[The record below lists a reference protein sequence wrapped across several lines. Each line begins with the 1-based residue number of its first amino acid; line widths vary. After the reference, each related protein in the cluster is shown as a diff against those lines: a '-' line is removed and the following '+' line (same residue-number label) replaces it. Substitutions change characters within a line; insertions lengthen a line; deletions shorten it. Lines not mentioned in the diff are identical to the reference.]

1 MKHVR
6 WIGVPMAGALVAAG
20 ALSVAAAPFA
30 PAAPVLTS
38 VGVAE
43 LGGVS
48 GTSSSNWSGYAD
60 TQTGGYTYVSAK
72 WTEPSYRCDGNSPE
86 SAAIWVGLDG
96 YFQTSPTVE
105 QGGTIAICHGRTQ
118 GTHMAWWEMY
128 PTNAVTEVFA
138 VKVGDKMFASV
149 TFGTGSKPYDIV
161 VKDLTSGA
169 SLNMLEAC
177 GATPCNRSSAEWIVE
192 TPYFTPGGTAYL
204 PKFIRAI
211 KFTAGVASQAPNG
224 ANPASIAS
232 FTHVSITLTNSTFT
246 AIRALPSALSSSG
259 KAFSVKWVSSAP

>member
-6 WIGVPMAGALVAAG
+6 WIGVPIAGALVAAG
-20 ALSVAAAPFA
+20 VLSVAAAPVA
-30 PAAPVLTS
+30 S
-38 VGVAE
+38 VGPMLASGHEAHVR
-43 LGGVS
+43 GVT

-60 TQTGGYTYVSAK
+60 TQTGPYTYVAAN
-72 WTEPSYRCDGNSPE
+72 WTEPSYKCDGHSPE

-96 YFQTSPTVE
+96 YASKTVE
-105 QGGTIAICHGRTQ
+105 QGGTIAVCHGTSQ

-128 PTNAVTEVFA
+128 PTNAVTEVFP

-149 TFGTGSKPYDIV
+149 RFGTGTTPYDIV

-177 GATPCNRSSAEWIVE
+177 GTTACNRSSAEWIVE
-192 TPYFTPGGTAYL
+192 TPYFSPGGTAYL
-204 PKFIRAI
+204 PKFIKAI
-211 KFTAGVASQAPNG
+211 KFTAGVASQALNG
-224 ANPASIAS
+224 ASPVSIAS

-246 AIRALPSALSSSG
+246 TIRALPSALSSIG

>member
-20 ALSVAAAPFA
+20 VLSVAAAPFA
-30 PAAPVLTS
+30 SAAPVLTS

-60 TQTGGYTYVSAK
+60 TQTGAYTYVSAN
-72 WTEPSYRCDGNSPE
+72 WTEPSYKCDGHSPE
-86 SAAIWVGLDG
+86 SAAIWVGIDG
-96 YFQTSPTVE
+96 YASKTVE
-105 QGGTIAICHGRTQ
+105 QGGTIAICHGTKQ
-118 GTHMAWWEMY
+118 GTHKAWWEMY
-128 PTNAVTEVFA
+128 PTNAVQEVFS

-149 TFGTGSKPYDIV
+149 TYGSGGTPYDIV

-169 SLNMLEAC
+169 SLNMHEAC
-177 GATPCNRSSAEWIVE
+177 GSTPCVRSSAEWIVE
-192 TPYFTPGGTAYL
+192 TPYFSPGGTAYL
-204 PKFIRAI
+204 PKFIKAI

-224 ANPASIAS
+224 ANPVTIAS

-246 AIRALPSALSSSG
+246 SIRALPSALSSTG

>member
-6 WIGVPMAGALVAAG
+6 WIGVPIAGAFVAAG
-20 ALSVAAAPFA
+20 VLSVAAAPFA
-30 PAAPVLTS
+30 SAAPVLPS

-48 GTSSSNWSGYAD
+48 GTSSSNWAGYAD
-60 TQTGGYTYVSAK
+60 TQTGAYTYVSAK
-72 WTEPSYRCDGNSPE
+72 WTEPSYKCDGNSPE

-96 YFQTSPTVE
+96 YASQTVE
-105 QGGTIAICHGRTQ
+105 QGGTIAICNGLNQ

-128 PTNAVTEVFA
+128 PTNAVTEVFP

-149 TFGTGSKPYDIV
+149 RFGTGSKPYDIV

-177 GATPCNRSSAEWIVE
+177 GTTACNRSSAEWIVE
-192 TPYFTPGGTAYL
+192 TPYFSPGGTAYL
-204 PKFIRAI
+204 PKFIKAI
-211 KFTAGVASQAPNG
+211 KFIAGVASQAPNG
-224 ANPASIAS
+224 ASPVSIAS

-246 AIRALPSALSSSG
+246 TVRALPSALSSTG
-259 KAFSVKWVSSAP
+259 KSFSVKWVSSAP